1 MGVRKQDVLHDDTPS
16 SADFA
21 DTRRLVVADL
31 PDPQLGVRAVVPI
44 HVAIGVG
51 VAGLCHPIPLPSLV
65 VVACDTHGG
74 AAAPS

>member
-51 VAGLCHPIPLPSLV
+51 VAGLCHPIP
-65 VVACDTHGG
+65 
-74 AAAPS
+74 